1 MERLHS
7 AFLSD
12 ALVVGWPEIDAQHEQ
27 IFAFLETLKSSCFG
41 SRCLLMEG
49 FRRLVMD
56 FEQHFT
62 DEERL
67 ADAFGLGGA
76 AHEIA
81 HQDTLRTIRGSLQGV
96 LCGAVDAY
104 SFLRYMEFWLERHIV
119 HFDKPFVAEMKK
131 CGRLCSSPGL
141 DDARVG

>member
-1 MERLHS
+1 MVRQHS

-12 ALVVGWPEIDAQHEQ
+12 ALMVGWPEIDAQHEQ

-41 SRCLLMEG
+41 SGCLPMEG
-49 FRRLVMD
+49 FRRLVKD

-67 ADAFGLGGA
+67 SNACGLECP

-81 HQDTLRTIRGSLQGV
+81 HQDTLRAIRGSLQGV
-96 LCGAVDAY
+96 LVGAVDAY

-119 HFDKPFVAEMKK
+119 HFDKPLVAEMKK
-131 CGRLCSSPGL
+131 RGRLCASPGL
-141 DDARVG
+141 DGADVG